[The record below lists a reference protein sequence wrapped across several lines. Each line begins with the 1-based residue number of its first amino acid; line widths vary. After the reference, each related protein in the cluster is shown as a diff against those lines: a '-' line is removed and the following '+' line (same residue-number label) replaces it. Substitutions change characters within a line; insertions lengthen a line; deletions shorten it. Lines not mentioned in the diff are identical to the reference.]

1 MLKSGVCPHHTIFER
16 LDQPMPAHTRPATI
30 ASFVVH
36 CAVLVSPVI
45 AGALASEPPPLPAP
59 AIEVA
64 RIELP
69 RSDEA
74 FAIDDPV
81 PPEELSGYEM
91 SGLPFNMPKIVA
103 RRKSLFPLLTA
114 DLDFLTRIPE
124 QVLES
129 ARHLGNPLDRA
140 ALALPPLTLT
150 PATMQKVIDESF
162 ARRDRWQR
170 FAVVATLLNSHD
182 GQRGQSADLMR
193 AYLDQNL
200 LQPYC
205 YGKTRDGQY
214 WALLENAADHAD
226 FLEFIRAYARTHPAS
241 RTTTELLF
249 LMDELAQASREAAV
263 GVLTTTVSRDLL
275 RTAVESPPAAR
286 LAAGVADQLRHWL
299 ASRQMGAAD
308 IREAFDRVRLRL
320 LATIVET
327 SPGGY
332 RVADARYLA
341 GEIFFRQGDLTQ
353 ATEWWHA
360 MRPAAGDSYATAA
373 IAKAVT
379 AADVHAIKRVL
390 AHENARWSA
399 ANYQRLRLFG
409 YRCDTY

>member
-1 MLKSGVCPHHTIFER
+1 MFDFR
-16 LDQPMPAHTRPATI
+16 LEQPIPAHTRPI
-30 ASFVVH
+30 AAGSCAVH
-36 CAVLVSPVI
+36 CLVLAAPLLLALIPPEAAPPVAPPIDVSRV
-45 AGALASEPPPLPAP
+45 
-59 AIEVA
+59 
-64 RIELP
+64 ELP
-69 RSDEA
+69 LIEDV

-91 SGLPFNMPKIVA
+91 SGLPFNMPKIAA
-103 RRKSLFPLLTA
+103 RRRSLFP
-114 DLDFLTRIPE
+114 FLTSDLNFITVIPA

-129 ARHLGNPLDRA
+129 ARHLGNPLEA
-140 ALALPPLTLT
+140 GASSLPPLTLT
-150 PATMQKVIDESF
+150 ATAMQQVIDESF

-170 FAVVATLLNSHD
+170 FEVVATLVANHD
-182 GQRGQSADLMR
+182 AQRGQAPDLLR

-226 FLEFIRAYARTHPAS
+226 FLEFIRAYARAHPAS
-241 RTTTELLF
+241 KTTTELLF

-263 GVLTTTVSRDLL
+263 GVLNTHVSRDLL

-286 LAAGVADQLRHWL
+286 LAAEVDSQLRRWL
-299 ASRQMGAAD
+299 ASQQMGTAN

-320 LATIVET
+320 LATIVDT
-327 SPGGY
+327 SPDGY

-353 ATEWWHA
+353 ATEWWQA
-360 MRPAAGDSYATAA
+360 VRPAAGDSYATAA
-373 IAKAVT
+373 IVDAVK
-379 AADVHAIKRVL
+379 AADMYAIKRVL
-390 AHENARWSA
+390 SRENARGSA
-399 ANYQRLRLFG
+399 RNYQRLRQFG

>member
-1 MLKSGVCPHHTIFER
+1 MFDFR
-16 LDQPMPAHTRPATI
+16 LDQPVPTHTRVAATS
-30 ASFVVH
+30 SFALH
-36 CAVLVSPVI
+36 CAVLAAPLLLTLI
-45 AGALASEPPPLPAP
+45 PRDPPPLAAP
-59 AIEVA
+59 TIEVT
-64 RIELP
+64 RVELP
-69 RSDEA
+69 RVDEA

-91 SGLPFNMPKIVA
+91 SGLPFNMAKIAA
-103 RRKSLFPLLTA
+103 RRKSLFPLLTSN
-114 DLDFLTRIPE
+114 LDFIQHIPE
-124 QVLES
+124 QVRES
-129 ARHLGNPLDRA
+129 ARHLGNPLDA
-140 ALALPPLTLT
+140 ATSALPPLTLT
-150 PATMQKVIDESF
+150 ANAIQKVIDESF

-170 FAVVATLLNSHD
+170 FTVVATLLSNHD
-182 GQRGQSADLMR
+182 AQRGHAADLMR

-226 FLEFIRAYARTHPAS
+226 FLEFIRSYARAHPAS

-249 LMDELAQASREAAV
+249 LMDELAQASREAAA
-263 GVLTTTVSRDLL
+263 GVLTTEVSRDLL

-286 LAAGVADQLRHWL
+286 LAAAVATQLRDWL
-299 ASRQMGAAD
+299 MAHGLGGSE

-327 SPGGY
+327 SPDGY

-353 ATEWWHA
+353 AIEWWQA
-360 MRPAAGDSYATAA
+360 MRPRTGDSYATLAMADA
-373 IAKAVT
+373 IK
-379 AADVHAIKRVL
+379 AADVYAIKRVL
-390 AHENARWSA
+390 ARENARWSA
-399 ANYQRLRLFG
+399 INYQRLRQFG

>member
-1 MLKSGVCPHHTIFER
+1 MGAVFAR
-16 LDQPMPAHTRPATI
+16 LDAPLPSHARVVAAASFALHGVMLAAPLLLAMTEPDAGMPA
-30 ASFVVH
+30 
-36 CAVLVSPVI
+36 
-45 AGALASEPPPLPAP
+45 AP

-64 RIELP
+64 RLELP
-69 RSDEA
+69 LIDEV

-91 SGLPFNMPKIVA
+91 SGLPFNMAKIAA
-103 RRKSLFPLLTA
+103 RRKSLFPFLTS
-114 DLDFLTRIPE
+114 DLDFIARIPE
-124 QVLES
+124 QILES
-129 ARHLGNPLDRA
+129 ARHLRNPLEA
-140 ALALPPLTLT
+140 AAAALPPLLLT
-150 PATMQKVIDESF
+150 AAAAQNLIDESF
-162 ARRDRWQR
+162 ARRDRWHR
-170 FAVVATLLNSHD
+170 FRTVAALVNSHD
-182 GQRGQSADLMR
+182 AHRGDAAALLR

-205 YGKTRDGQY
+205 DGKTRDGQY

-263 GVLTTTVSRDLL
+263 GVLTTDVGRDLL

-286 LAAGVADQLRHWL
+286 LAAAVAQHLRHWF
-299 ASRQMGAAD
+299 AANGVGALGA
-308 IREAFDRVRLRL
+308 REAFDRVRLRL
-320 LATIVET
+320 LATIVDT
-327 SPGGY
+327 SPDGY

-341 GEIFFRQGDLTQ
+341 GEIFFRQGDLAQ
-353 ATEWWHA
+353 AGEWWRA

-373 IAKAVT
+373 IVDAART
-379 AADVHAIKRVL
+379 ADVDAIQRVL
-390 AHENARWSA
+390 ARENARWSA
-399 ANYQRLRLFG
+399 INYQRLRQFG

>member
-1 MLKSGVCPHHTIFER
+1 MFDFSLETPV
-16 LDQPMPAHTRPATI
+16 PAHTRAATTVSC
-30 ASFVVH
+30 ALH
-36 CAVLVSPVI
+36 CAVLAAPLLLAVI
-45 AGALASEPPPLPAP
+45 PPDPPPMTVPSIA
-59 AIEVA
+59 VA

-69 RSDEA
+69 PSDDA

-81 PPEELSGYEM
+81 PPEELSGYDI
-91 SGLPFNMPKIVA
+91 SGLPFNMAKIAA
-103 RRKSLFPLLTA
+103 RRKSLFPFLTA
-114 DLDFLTRIPE
+114 NLDFLSRIPE

-129 ARHLGNPLDRA
+129 SRHLGNPLDTA
-140 ALALPPLTLT
+140 APALPPLTLS
-150 PATMQKVIDESF
+150 AGVMQRVIDESF
-162 ARRDRWQR
+162 ARRDRWKR
-170 FAVVATLLNSHD
+170 FGTMATLVLGHD
-182 GQRGQSADLMR
+182 AQRGQAADLLR

-249 LMDELAQASREAAV
+249 LMDELTQASREAAV
-263 GVLTTTVSRDLL
+263 GVLTTQISRDLL

-286 LAAGVADQLRHWL
+286 LAAAVAQQLRDWL
-299 ASRQMGAAD
+299 IAHDRQPSEL
-308 IREAFDRVRLRL
+308 REAFDRTRLRL

-327 SPGGY
+327 SPDGY

-353 ATEWWHA
+353 ATEWWQP
-360 MRPAAGDSYATAA
+360 MRPAVGDSYATRALA
-373 IAKAVT
+373 DAVK
-379 AADVHAIKRVL
+379 AADVNAIKRVL
-390 AHENARWSA
+390 SRENARWSA
-399 ANYQRLRLFG
+399 LNYQRLRQFG

>member
-1 MLKSGVCPHHTIFER
+1 MGHRLTRIRHRFDFR
-16 LDQPMPAHTRPATI
+16 LDPPLPAHTRVVAFGSFALHCLILAAPLI
-30 ASFVVH
+30 A
-36 CAVLVSPVI
+36 ALM
-45 AGALASEPPPLPAP
+45 AGDAPPLEPPSIAVSR
-59 AIEVA
+59 IEVPQ
-64 RIELP
+64 IE
-69 RSDEA
+69 EA

-91 SGLPFNMPKIVA
+91 SGLPFNMPKIAA
-103 RRKSLFPLLTA
+103 RRKSLFPFLTS
-114 DLDFLTRIPE
+114 DLDFIAHIPE

-129 ARHLGNPLDRA
+129 ARQLRNPLA
-140 ALALPPLTLT
+140 AAASALPPLTLT
-150 PATMQKVIDESF
+150 ATATQQLVDESF

-170 FAVVATLLNSHD
+170 FRTVATLLTHHD
-182 GQRGQSADLMR
+182 AQRGQAADLMR

-226 FLEFIRAYARTHPAS
+226 FLEFIRGYARTHPAS

-263 GVLTTTVSRDLL
+263 GVLTTEVSRDLL

-286 LAAGVADQLRHWL
+286 LAAEVAQHLRGWLAAHQLGVAEVRL
-299 ASRQMGAAD
+299 
-308 IREAFDRVRLRL
+308 AFDRVRLRL

-327 SPGGY
+327 SPDGY
-332 RVADARYLA
+332 RAADARYLA
-341 GEIFFRQGDLTQ
+341 GEIFFRQGDVSQ
-353 ATEWWHA
+353 AVEWWQA
-360 MRPAAGDSYATAA
+360 MRPRAGDGYATLAMRD
-373 IAKAVT
+373 AVK
-379 AADVHAIKRVL
+379 AADVYAIQRVL
-390 AHENARWSA
+390 SREHARWSA
-399 ANYQRLRLFG
+399 INYQRLRQFG